1 MENYYKTSYKD
12 FNLRAARVL
21 TGANYDIR
29 STDIIQNLSWD
40 TLDAR
45 QLRAKSTLM
54 YKILNDYTAPN
65 LRNSFVRKNADQTDY
80 YLRNSATDLTL
91 PKPNRQF
98 LKRSFKY
105 SDAMFWNQLP
115 NEAKLAELIYSFNK
129 CIKT

>member
-1 MENYYKTSYKD
+1 MNIAPLFGTTAENYYKTSYKD

-45 QLRAKSTLM
+45 QLCAKSTLM
-54 YKILNDYTAPN
+54 YKILNDYTVPN

-80 YLRNSATDLTL
+80 
-91 PKPNRQF
+91 
-98 LKRSFKY
+98 
-105 SDAMFWNQLP
+105 
-115 NEAKLAELIYSFNK
+115 
-129 CIKT
+129 